1 MTRTGGQAR
10 RAMAAEEWQF
20 EVKLITPTP
29 EKEKQIIQALVKFM
43 APGIARE
50 RGLTNALPPE
60 EFARRHKLMV
70 DYYMANPQAT
80 SVPPELLAAQAQPDT
95 TDANTPLVTA
105 DQPKTESRGNAG

>member
-1 MTRTGGQAR
+1 MKKITKPNAR
-10 RAMAAEEWQF
+10 RAKAAEEWQF

-43 APGIARE
+43 APGIAAIARE

-80 SVPPELLAAQAQPDT
+80 SVPPELLAVPVQPD
-95 TDANTPLVTA
+95 
-105 DQPKTESRGNAG
+105 

>member
-1 MTRTGGQAR
+1 
-10 RAMAAEEWQF
+10 MAAEEWQF

-29 EKEKQIIQALVKFM
+29 EKERHIIQALVKFM
-43 APGIARE
+43 APGIAAIARE

-95 TDANTPLVTA
+95 TDANTTLVTA